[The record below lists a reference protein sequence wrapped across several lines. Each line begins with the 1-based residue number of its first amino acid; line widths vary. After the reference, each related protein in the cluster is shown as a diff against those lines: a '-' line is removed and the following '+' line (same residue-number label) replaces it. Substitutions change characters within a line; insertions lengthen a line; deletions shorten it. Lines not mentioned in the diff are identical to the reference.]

1 MTEMPQGLIQA
12 FAQDMD
18 AMRRFAQLSGA
29 QRAAIVNRA
38 RNVTSRE
45 EMEEIVKGI

>member
-1 MTEMPQGLIQA
+1 MEMPQGLMQA
-12 FAQDMD
+12 FSHDMD

-38 RNVTSRE
+38 RNANSRE
-45 EMEEIVKGI
+45 EMEELVRSI

>member
-1 MTEMPQGLIQA
+1 MMEMPQGLLQA
-12 FAQDMD
+12 LSRDMG

-38 RNVTSRE
+38 RGAASRE
-45 EMEEIVKGI
+45 EIEQIVRNI